1 MIGEGFKDSAA
12 RKWYAFLLTRL
23 RKVDPLKG
31 RTYKEHRKLWGMKDM
46 LIIVILVIVSQGYV
60 SQKNFSEWNLFSYTR
75 WFSRHL
81 SQYKNEIIHKQ
92 EVDMRKM
99 QMTINMYKGYHPTNN
114 KKKYMLKLEAI
125 FTHIDKIYI

>member
-23 RKVDPLKG
+23 RKVDPLKR